1 MTMLEKIA
9 ERTSERPSDQE
20 ANDKE
25 PQQQQVASNS
35 LRHAIK
41 SSGFEGVGC
50 KDPLWKPLER
60 LQKPSVKTLTPKT
73 AEEPVGRAVQAK
85 SAGEG

>member
-1 MTMLEKIA
+1 MMPMMRMTTLEKTA

-20 ANDKE
+20 ANGKK

-35 LRHAIK
+35 SRDAIK
-41 SSGFEGVGC
+41 SIGFEGFGC

-60 LQKPSVKTLTPKT
+60 LQKPSVKTVTPKT
-73 AEEPVGRAVQAK
+73 AEEP
-85 SAGEG
+85 